1 MNETEIILLDKV
13 KEQGVVRIIMD
24 YKNDLESI
32 EYFIIQWVD
41 SIIRE
46 VTDVH
51 FE

>member
-32 EYFIIQWVD
+32 EYFIIQLVD